1 MSIIDLLESYRDAIH
16 NVMDLYISSLS
27 MRTNEVMRVLTI
39 ISTIFIPLT
48 FVVGVYGMNF
58 EHMPELH
65 WQYGYVGIWVVILA
79 VALCMAAYFKR
90 KKWF

>member
-1 MSIIDLLESYRDAIH
+1 
-16 NVMDLYISSLS
+16 
-27 MRTNEVMRVLTI
+27 
-39 ISTIFIPLT
+39 
-48 FVVGVYGMNF
+48 MNF